1 MDISAQSGSTQR
13 NLNTSNMSTTPPK
26 RKKTLLYVL
35 LGLLGL
41 LVVAAV
47 IKARQ
52 KPKGEEVTVEKVQR
66 RTIRETVSASGKIFP
81 ETEVKISSD
90 VSGEVVDLFV
100 QEGDSVTAGQILA
113 KIKPDEYQSAVERG
127 QAAVNSAQS
136 QREISSANVQG
147 SSAQIEQ
154 LRADKNRISA
164 QLDAA
169 RSAHKRNEKLFKE
182 GVIAESDFETSLSN
196 LRALESSQAAA
207 EAALKA
213 AETSLASARENV
225 RVSEFGITSARAT
238 LKELRTSLQKT
249 VITAPVSGII
259 SKLNIEKGE
268 RVVGTLQM
276 AGTEMMRIAN
286 LQSMEVQVEVSE
298 NDILKVSVKDDA
310 DIEVDAYLGRKF
322 KGKVTE
328 IASSAS
334 NVSSVL
340 SGGSLNTDQVTNFV
354 VKIRVDPA
362 SYADML
368 EKGKRYPFRPGMSAA
383 VEIYTNDS
391 ENTLSV
397 PLIAVTARENGD
409 ETDDSKKKDKEEEKN
424 PAAKEVSKK
433 DEVVK
438 EIVFVVNQDTV
449 GMREVKTG
457 IQDNDYIEI
466 VSGLSEG
473 ETVVTGPFSAIAR
486 KLKAGGRIVI
496 SDPDKKKA
504 KK

>member
-1 MDISAQSGSTQR
+1 
-13 NLNTSNMSTTPPK
+13 MSTTPPK

-35 LGLLGL
+35 SGL
-41 LVVAAV
+41 LVLLIVAAV

-136 QREISSANVQG
+136 QREISSANVSG
-147 SSAQIEQ
+147 SSAQIDQ
-154 LRADKNRISA
+154 LKADKNRIAA

-169 RSAHKRNEKLFKE
+169 RSAHKRNEQLFKE

-196 LRALESSQAAA
+196 LRALESSLAAA

-213 AETSLASARENV
+213 SETSLASARENV

-298 NDILKVSVKDDA
+298 NDILKVAVKDEA

-322 KGKVTE
+322 KGRVTE

-334 NVSSVL
+334 NVSSVV

-354 VKIRVDPA
+354 VKIRVDPT

-397 PLIAVTARENGD
+397 PLIAVTAREEDD
-409 ETDDSKKKDKEEEKN
+409 ETNDDKKKDKEEEKG

-433 DEVVK
+433 EEEIK
-438 EIVFVVNQDTV
+438 EIVFVVSNDTV

-486 KLKAGGRIVI
+486 KLKAGSAIVI
-496 SDPDKKKA
+496 SDPEKKKS